1 MNNKIY
7 KEREVNNYRE
17 LLEQCSKIYGEKVAF
32 SYKKNKEKSNK
43 ITNVTYLEYEK
54 DVKKLG
60 TALLNM
66 NLKKEK
72 IGIISPDRYEWCVSY
87 LAIANSGN
95 IVVPLDHGLTEREIR
110 NSIKRSEA
118 KCILFDKKYEEIIK
132 GILNENE
139 TKLEKAICFDY
150 IQNEDN
156 IYSYGELLQIGEK
169 LLEVGNKDYDNIEID
184 KDEMSI
190 LIFTSGTTS
199 NSKAVML
206 SQYNICSNITA
217 MTSLIKAKDENDNIL
232 VFLPLHHTLAC
243 TASFLFC
250 FYSGFKICFADSLK
264 NIAKNMKEYEIR
276 GLVCVPAVLELMYK
290 KAIKEMKKQNKYTV
304 FKIMSVITNL
314 LYKMKIDIRRKVFK
328 SVLDGFGG
336 YLRIVI
342 YGSASTKREIVKFF
356 TTIGIDMMQGYGLTE
371 TSPVIAC
378 ESDKNHNNM
387 KSTGYPLY
395 NESVKIQDKDES
407 GIGEIAVKGP
417 NVMMGYYKD
426 EEETKKSIK
435 NGWFY
440 TGDLGYF
447 DKKGKLFITGRK
459 KDIIVLK
466 NGKKVNPEEVEK
478 LVDSSEYI
486 EESFVYGKL
495 EQDGDYKICAK
506 LVYSKDNDELKN
518 KTEKEIYDI
527 LDAEIKRINKAM
539 PVYKYIKE
547 ITITDENLIRTTT
560 GKIKRFEE
568 LKK

>member
-1 MNNKIY
+1 MRWKKMNNKIY

-169 LLEVGNKDYDNIEID
+169 LLEVGNKDYDNIKID

-190 LIFTSGTTS
+190 LILTSGTTS

-206 SQYNICSNITA
+206 SQYKICSNITA
-217 MTSLIKAKDENDNIL
+217 MTSLIQAKDENDNIL

-276 GLVCVPAVLELMYK
+276 GLVCVP
-290 KAIKEMKKQNKYTV
+290 
-304 FKIMSVITNL
+304 
-314 LYKMKIDIRRKVFK
+314 
-328 SVLDGFGG
+328 
-336 YLRIVI
+336 
-342 YGSASTKREIVKFF
+342 
-356 TTIGIDMMQGYGLTE
+356 
-371 TSPVIAC
+371 
-378 ESDKNHNNM
+378 
-387 KSTGYPLY
+387 
-395 NESVKIQDKDES
+395 
-407 GIGEIAVKGP
+407 
-417 NVMMGYYKD
+417 
-426 EEETKKSIK
+426 
-435 NGWFY
+435 
-440 TGDLGYF
+440 
-447 DKKGKLFITGRK
+447 
-459 KDIIVLK
+459 
-466 NGKKVNPEEVEK
+466 
-478 LVDSSEYI
+478 
-486 EESFVYGKL
+486 
-495 EQDGDYKICAK
+495 
-506 LVYSKDNDELKN
+506 
-518 KTEKEIYDI
+518 
-527 LDAEIKRINKAM
+527 
-539 PVYKYIKE
+539 
-547 ITITDENLIRTTT
+547 
-560 GKIKRFEE
+560 
-568 LKK
+568 